1 MKRRFTL
8 LIAMVMLLT
17 AMATNVFAS
26 LANNNS
32 KVSPKEWQ
40 EWFNGL
46 SKEEQLSVNYEPSQ
60 VLKALSANEV
70 SKVNIDDKY
79 ETKTFLTELQNL
91 YPTMGKKSINLYIS
105 SYIEIFNMYR
115 GMYPNLSNKAIAEK
129 AKANVLNKI
138 EYMIDDSKYEAKDI
152 IIRSAKEPDGYEAIV
167 DYINKNLKPN
177 YYATLD
183 TTEENINILKR
194 HINSLPNEVK
204 ESALLYIE
212 DMESSE
218 EIYAVECKINYFGE
232 DIQAFYVK
240 DELFI
245 KLRDFL
251 DFFDIQNDSF
261 VKYDGKSNSVIL
273 NIQPEILK
281 LQDSIKIKPV
291 KQDGKTKLFKSS
303 HKLIVFSEENKDNG
317 KKHEVKGMQM
327 YLINGANYVAIKE
340 ISEIYKI
347 PMSQKSEYIT
357 LNTNEISQINDKKFI
372 IDNKAIRY
380 QGINVDVITDE
391 ELNTESFIL
400 VGKLKEDILDTITK
414 NITSQEPKDP
424 LKNEPYK
431 RTVIVTIKDAKNDD
445 IIFTFIPEN
454 KIGDKYYVSYGV
466 DHGKTKYKN
475 LSINVGEKILDLLN
489 SSK

>member
-26 LANNNS
+26 SANNNS

-91 YPTMGKKSINLYIS
+91 YPTMEKKSINQYIS

-129 AKANVLNKI
+129 AKANMLNKI
-138 EYMIDDSKYEAKDI
+138 EYMIDDSEYEAKDI
-152 IIRSAKEPDGYEAIV
+152 IIRSTKEPDGYEAIV

-212 DMESSE
+212 DMESEDNFDETIAKKYLKTNILYRSSE
-218 EIYAVECKINYFGE
+218 KDAASKCVAYAKKYWKDYNPSYPDWDVDCANFVSQCLYAGE
-232 DIQAFYVK
+232 K
-240 DELFI
+240 
-245 KLRDFL
+245 KM
-251 DFFDIQNDSF
+251 
-261 VKYDGKSNSVIL
+261 
-273 NIQPEILK
+273 
-281 LQDSIKIKPV
+281 
-291 KQDGKTKLFKSS
+291 
-303 HKLIVFSEENKDNG
+303 
-317 KKHEVKGMQM
+317 KHEYPKIDDSRNWFSYGSKKEPSQVSSTWR
-327 YLINGANYVAIKE
+327 GANMFKWHWVSRSYAYKDFDLSKNGE
-340 ISEIYKI
+340 LSRLYNYAQAGYPIS
-347 PMSQKSEYIT
+347 
-357 LNTNEISQINDKKFI
+357 F
-372 IDNKAIRY
+372 
-380 QGINVDVITDE
+380 
-391 ELNTESFIL
+391 
-400 VGKLKEDILDTITK
+400 
-414 NITSQEPKDP
+414 
-424 LKNEPYK
+424 
-431 RTVIVTIKDAKNDD
+431 
-445 IIFTFIPEN
+445 
-454 KIGDKYYVSYGV
+454 
-466 DHGKTKYKN
+466 
-475 LSINVGEKILDLLN
+475 LN
-489 SSK
+489 SKDSAYHTLIITGFNNNTKDVGVRNHSGRVNNENTGVRWLSGDNVKVRVYVVYKL

>member
-1 MKRRFTL
+1 MKRRFAL

-26 LANNNS
+26 SANNNS

-91 YPTMGKKSINLYIS
+91 YPTMEKKSINQYIS

-129 AKANVLNKI
+129 AKANMLNKI
-138 EYMIDDSKYEAKDI
+138 EYMIDDSEYEAKDI

-212 DMESSE
+212 DMESGDNFDETIAKKYLKTNILYRNSE
-218 EIYAVECKINYFGE
+218 KDAASKGVAYAKKYWENYNPTFP
-232 DIQAFYVK
+232 DWV
-240 DELFI
+240 
-245 KLRDFL
+245 
-251 DFFDIQNDSF
+251 
-261 VKYDGKSNSVIL
+261 
-273 NIQPEILK
+273 
-281 LQDSIKIKPV
+281 
-291 KQDGKTKLFKSS
+291 
-303 HKLIVFSEENKDNG
+303 LIVLILFLNVCMRE
-317 KKHEVKGMQM
+317 KK
-327 YLINGANYVAIKE
+327 
-340 ISEIYKI
+340 
-347 PMSQKSEYIT
+347 
-357 LNTNEISQINDKKFI
+357 
-372 IDNKAIRY
+372 R
-380 QGINVDVITDE
+380 
-391 ELNTESFIL
+391 
-400 VGKLKEDILDTITK
+400 
-414 NITSQEPKDP
+414 
-424 LKNEPYK
+424 
-431 RTVIVTIKDAKNDD
+431 
-445 IIFTFIPEN
+445 
-454 KIGDKYYVSYGV
+454 
-466 DHGKTKYKN
+466 
-475 LSINVGEKILDLLN
+475 
-489 SSK
+489 

>member
-1 MKRRFTL
+1 MKRIFTL

-91 YPTMGKKSINLYIS
+91 YPTMEKKSINQYIS

-129 AKANVLNKI
+129 AKANMLNKI
-138 EYMIDDSKYEAKDI
+138 EYTIDDSEYEAKDI

-204 ESALLYIE
+204 E
-212 DMESSE
+212 
-218 EIYAVECKINYFGE
+218 
-232 DIQAFYVK
+232 
-240 DELFI
+240 
-245 KLRDFL
+245 
-251 DFFDIQNDSF
+251 
-261 VKYDGKSNSVIL
+261 
-273 NIQPEILK
+273 
-281 LQDSIKIKPV
+281 
-291 KQDGKTKLFKSS
+291 
-303 HKLIVFSEENKDNG
+303 
-317 KKHEVKGMQM
+317 
-327 YLINGANYVAIKE
+327 
-340 ISEIYKI
+340 
-347 PMSQKSEYIT
+347 
-357 LNTNEISQINDKKFI
+357 
-372 IDNKAIRY
+372 
-380 QGINVDVITDE
+380 
-391 ELNTESFIL
+391 
-400 VGKLKEDILDTITK
+400 
-414 NITSQEPKDP
+414 
-424 LKNEPYK
+424 
-431 RTVIVTIKDAKNDD
+431 
-445 IIFTFIPEN
+445 
-454 KIGDKYYVSYGV
+454 
-466 DHGKTKYKN
+466 
-475 LSINVGEKILDLLN
+475 
-489 SSK
+489 

>member
-26 LANNNS
+26 SANNNS

-70 SKVNIDDKY
+70 SKVNIDDNY

-91 YPTMGKKSINLYIS
+91 YPTMEKKYINQYIS

-129 AKANVLNKI
+129 AKANMLNKI
-138 EYMIDDSKYEAKDI
+138 EYMIDDSEYEAKDI

-212 DMESSE
+212 DMESGDNFDETIAKKYLKTNILYRSSE
-218 EIYAVECKINYFGE
+218 
-232 DIQAFYVK
+232 
-240 DELFI
+240 
-245 KLRDFL
+245 
-251 DFFDIQNDSF
+251 
-261 VKYDGKSNSVIL
+261 
-273 NIQPEILK
+273 
-281 LQDSIKIKPV
+281 
-291 KQDGKTKLFKSS
+291 
-303 HKLIVFSEENKDNG
+303 
-317 KKHEVKGMQM
+317 
-327 YLINGANYVAIKE
+327 
-340 ISEIYKI
+340 
-347 PMSQKSEYIT
+347 
-357 LNTNEISQINDKKFI
+357 
-372 IDNKAIRY
+372 
-380 QGINVDVITDE
+380 
-391 ELNTESFIL
+391 
-400 VGKLKEDILDTITK
+400 
-414 NITSQEPKDP
+414 
-424 LKNEPYK
+424 
-431 RTVIVTIKDAKNDD
+431 KDAASKGVAYAKTYWENYNPTFPDWGVDCANFVSQCLYAGEKKMKHQYPKIDD
-445 IIFTFIPEN
+445 SRNWF
-454 KIGDKYYVSYGV
+454 SYGSE
-466 DHGKTKYKN
+466 KNQAKY
-475 LSINVGEKILDLLN
+475 LLRGVVQNV
-489 SSK
+489 

>member
-1 MKRRFTL
+1 MKKRFTL

-17 AMATNVFAS
+17 AMETNVFAS
-26 LANNNS
+26 SANNNS

-91 YPTMGKKSINLYIS
+91 YPTMEKKSINQYIS

-129 AKANVLNKI
+129 AKANMLNKI
-138 EYMIDDSKYEAKDI
+138 EYTIDDSEYEAKDI

-212 DMESSE
+212 DMESEDNFDETIAKKYLKTNILYRSSE
-218 EIYAVECKINYFGE
+218 KDAASKGVAYAKSIGRIIIPHFLIGVLIVLILFFNLCMRGK
-232 DIQAFYVK
+232 K
-240 DELFI
+240 DET
-245 KLRDFL
+245 
-251 DFFDIQNDSF
+251 
-261 VKYDGKSNSVIL
+261 
-273 NIQPEILK
+273 P
-281 LQDSIKIKPV
+281 
-291 KQDGKTKLFKSS
+291 
-303 HKLIVFSEENKDNG
+303 
-317 KKHEVKGMQM
+317 
-327 YLINGANYVAIKE
+327 
-340 ISEIYKI
+340 IS
-347 PMSQKSEYIT
+347 
-357 LNTNEISQINDKKFI
+357 
-372 IDNKAIRY
+372 
-380 QGINVDVITDE
+380 
-391 ELNTESFIL
+391 
-400 VGKLKEDILDTITK
+400 
-414 NITSQEPKDP
+414 
-424 LKNEPYK
+424 
-431 RTVIVTIKDAKNDD
+431 
-445 IIFTFIPEN
+445 
-454 KIGDKYYVSYGV
+454 
-466 DHGKTKYKN
+466 
-475 LSINVGEKILDLLN
+475 
-489 SSK
+489 

>member
-26 LANNNS
+26 SANNNS

-91 YPTMGKKSINLYIS
+91 YPTMEKKSINQYIS

-129 AKANVLNKI
+129 AKANMLNKI
-138 EYMIDDSKYEAKDI
+138 EYTIDDSEYEAKDI

-212 DMESSE
+212 DMES
-218 EIYAVECKINYFGE
+218 E
-232 DIQAFYVK
+232 DNF
-240 DELFI
+240 DE
-245 KLRDFL
+245 
-251 DFFDIQNDSF
+251 
-261 VKYDGKSNSVIL
+261 
-273 NIQPEILK
+273 
-281 LQDSIKIKPV
+281 
-291 KQDGKTKLFKSS
+291 
-303 HKLIVFSEENKDNG
+303 
-317 KKHEVKGMQM
+317 
-327 YLINGANYVAIKE
+327 
-340 ISEIYKI
+340 
-347 PMSQKSEYIT
+347 
-357 LNTNEISQINDKKFI
+357 
-372 IDNKAIRY
+372 
-380 QGINVDVITDE
+380 
-391 ELNTESFIL
+391 
-400 VGKLKEDILDTITK
+400 TITK
-414 NITSQEPKDP
+414 KYLKTNILYRSSE
-424 LKNEPYK
+424 
-431 RTVIVTIKDAKNDD
+431 KDAASKGVAYAKSIGR
-445 IIFTFIPEN
+445 IIIPHFL
-454 KIGDKYYVSYGV
+454 IGVLIV
-466 DHGKTKYKN
+466 LILFFN
-475 LSINVGEKILDLLN
+475 LCMREK
-489 SSK
+489 KR